1 MLAPL
6 SWLKEYVDIT
16 LSPEKLGDRL
26 TEVGLGTEKIT
37 KVDGDVILELE
48 ITPNRP
54 DLLSIIGIAREIA
67 AIEGKKIK
75 LPGVI
80 GRHLE
85 GVIGRPKK
93 ILPLEIKTNFK
104 INSRFTGII
113 IDNIKVQESP
123 KWLQERLVKIGQ
135 RPINNIVD
143 ITNYV
148 MFELGNPLHAFD
160 YDKIE
165 EHIMEVKQAKGGEE
179 FESVDGIKYH
189 LPKGAV
195 VITDGKRII
204 DLCGIKGGANSGT
217 LKGTKTIF
225 IRVPVENPVLI
236 RKASQSLG
244 LRSEASSIFERGV
257 NAGGTIETLTRCVD
271 LILEFAGGEI
281 ASNLYDLKKD
291 DFLPWKLTLRLDR
304 LNKILGIAI
313 PKQQVLQIL
322 ENLNLSP
329 KLIKKDVIQT
339 SIPTYRNDLKI
350 EEDLI
355 EEVARLYGYNKF
367 PKTTPVGVVP
377 TTPVPYFKDY
387 KTEEKAKQILRAS
400 GFSEI
405 YSYSLIS
412 EKDLFDFSLNPTK
425 TLRVDNPVSRE
436 FEYLRP
442 TLKIGLVKA
451 VEQNKP
457 NFKKINLF
465 ELGKVY
471 LGKTVDEAKEAYYLS
486 GISNENDFLR
496 IKGMLERLFE
506 EVGIKDDPARYIET
520 IDEGIIFELN
530 YSELLEKM
538 NLKKSYVPIPKYP
551 SVVEDLAIVAGPS
564 VKTGEL
570 IEAIKKQNPLII
582 SVSLLDQFESTRTFH
597 LVYQHQKRNLT
608 SEEVAQIRNNILKS
622 LKEKFGARLKS

>member
-6 SWLKEYVDIT
+6 SWLKEYVDIA
-16 LSPEKLGDRL
+16 LSPKELGERL

-37 KVDGDVILELE
+37 KIDGDVIFELE

-85 GVIGRPKK
+85 GVIGKPKK
-93 ILPLEIKTNFK
+93 ILPLEIKTDFK
-104 INSRFTGII
+104 INPRFTGII
-113 IDNIKVQESP
+113 IDNIRVQESP

-148 MFELGNPLHAFD
+148 MFEFGNPLHAFD

-165 EHIMEVKQAKGGEE
+165 GHIMEVKQAKGGEE

-204 DLCGIKGGANSGT
+204 DLCGIKGGANSGSFE
-217 LKGTKTIF
+217 GTKTIF

-236 RKASQSLG
+236 RRASQSLG

-257 NAGGTIETLTRCVD
+257 DAGGTIETLTRCVD
-271 LILEFAGGEI
+271 LILKLAGGEI

-313 PKQQVLQIL
+313 SKQQVLQIL

-329 KLIKKDVIQT
+329 KLIKKDVIQA

-387 KTEEKAKQILRAS
+387 KIDEKVKNILTAS

-405 YSYSLIS
+405 YTYSLVR
-412 EKDLFDFSLNPTK
+412 EKDLFAFSFNPAK

-471 LGKTVDEAKEAYYLS
+471 LGKTVDEAKEIYYLS
-486 GISNENDFLR
+486 GISNQNDFLR

-506 EVGIKDDPARYIET
+506 EMGVKDDPTRYIEI
-520 IDEGIIFELN
+520 IDKGIFFELN

-551 SVVEDLAIVAGPS
+551 SVIEDLAIVAGPS

-608 SEEVAQIRNNILKS
+608 SEEVAQIKDNILKS
-622 LKEKFGARLKS
+622 LKEKFNARLKD